1 MTKKQWHKE
10 TLAVRGGLERSS
22 YQETSEALYL
32 NSGYVYDTAEEAAA
46 AFDGDLDRYVYSRYG
61 NPSVTMLQN
70 RLAALEGA
78 EACLCMSTGM
88 GAMFMA
94 VASQLKSGDKIVASR
109 ALFGA
114 CYAVI
119 DQILPKWGIE
129 RVFVD
134 GTDLAAWE
142 AALADGAQMVF
153 MESPSNPVLDLV
165 DIPAVVK
172 LAHDAGAMVVV
183 DNVFATQTGQS
194 PLELGAD
201 LVMYSLTKHHDGHG
215 RVLAGAL
222 LGSHDLIN
230 GDMLK
235 FYRQTGPAISSFN
248 AWVILKSL
256 DTMALRINRQAESSM
271 AIAAFLDGHPKM
283 KGMRYPHH
291 PSHPQYDLAK
301 RQMRHGGSIVSFEV
315 AGGQAQAFQ
324 FLNSLGLIDI
334 SNNLGD
340 TKSLACHPATTT
352 HSSLAKADRED
363 MGVKDGT
370 IRLSVGLEDPDDLIA
385 DLSAA
390 LAAV

>member
-1 MTKKQWHKE
+1 MTKKNWHKE

-32 NSGYVYDTAEEAAA
+32 NSGYVYDSAEEAAA

-78 EACLCMSTGM
+78 EACLCMGTGM
-88 GAMFMA
+88 AAMFMA

-134 GTDLAAWE
+134 GTDLSAWQ
-142 AALADGAQMVF
+142 AALADGADMVF
-153 MESPSNPVLDLV
+153 LESPSNPMLDLV
-165 DIPAVVK
+165 DIQAVAQ
-172 LAHDAGAMVVV
+172 LAHQAGALVVV

-194 PLELGAD
+194 PLTLGAD

-222 LGSHDLIN
+222 LGSTELIH
-230 GDMLK
+230 GEMLK

-248 AWVILKSL
+248 AWLILKSL
-256 DTMALRINRQAESSM
+256 DSMALRIERQADNAM
-271 AIAAFLDGHPKM
+271 KIAHFLSQHPM
-283 KGMRYPHH
+283 ITDMRYPHH
-291 PSHPQYDLAK
+291 PSHPQYALAQS
-301 RQMRHGGSIVSFEV
+301 QMRHGGTIVAF
-315 AGGQAQAFQ
+315 ALDGGQKEAFR
-324 FLNSLGLIDI
+324 FLNNLALIDI

-340 TKSLACHPATTT
+340 SKSLACHPATTT
-352 HSSLAKADRED
+352 HSSVSQDERDD
-363 MGVKDGT
+363 MGISDGA
-370 IRLSVGLEDPDDLIA
+370 IRLSVGLEHPDDIIA
-385 DLSAA
+385 DLSQA

>member
-10 TLAVRGGLERSS
+10 TLAVRGGLERS
-22 YQETSEALYL
+22 YYLETSEALYL

-78 EACLCMSTGM
+78 EACLCMGTGM
-88 GAMFMA
+88 GAMFMS

-134 GTDLAAWE
+134 GMDLAAWE

-165 DIPAVVK
+165 DIPAVAK

-256 DTMALRINRQAESSM
+256 DTMALRIDRQAESSM
-271 AIAAFLDGHPKM
+271 AIAAFLDGHPKI

-340 TKSLACHPATTT
+340 SKSLACHPATTT

-363 MGVKDGT
+363 MGIIDGT
-370 IRLSVGLEDPDDLIA
+370 IRLSVGLEHPDDLIA

>member
-22 YQETSEALYL
+22 FQETSEALYL

-46 AFDGDLDRYVYSRYG
+46 AFDGELDRYVYSRYG

-78 EACLCMSTGM
+78 EACLCMGTGM

-134 GTDLAAWE
+134 GTDLNAWE
-142 AALADGAQMVF
+142 AALADGADMVF
-153 MESPSNPVLDLV
+153 LESPSNPMLDLV
-165 DIPAVVK
+165 DIPAVAK
-172 LAHDAGAMVVV
+172 LAHNVGAMVVV

-222 LGSHDLIN
+222 LGSEELIH

-256 DTMALRINRQAESSM
+256 DSMALRINRQAETCM
-271 AIAAFLDGHPKM
+271 AIAAFLEEHPLIVD
-283 KGMRYPHH
+283 MRYPHH
-291 PSHPQYDLAK
+291 PSHPQYELAQQ
-301 RQMRHGGSIVSFEV
+301 QMRHGGTIISFAV
-315 AGGQAQAFQ
+315 KGGQAQAFQ

-340 TKSLACHPATTT
+340 SKSLACHPATTT
-352 HSSLAKADRED
+352 HSSLTQEERAE
-363 MGVKDGT
+363 MGITDGF
-370 IRLSVGLEDPDDLIA
+370 IRLSVGLEHPDDLIA

>member
-1 MTKKQWHKE
+1 MTKKNWHKE

-32 NSGYVYDTAEEAAA
+32 NSGYVYDSAEEAAA

-78 EACLCMSTGM
+78 EACLCMGTGM
-88 GAMFMA
+88 AAMFMA

-134 GTDLAAWE
+134 GTDLSAWQ
-142 AALADGAQMVF
+142 AALADGADMVF
-153 MESPSNPVLDLV
+153 LESPSNPMLDLV
-165 DIPAVVK
+165 DIQAVAQ
-172 LAHDAGAMVVV
+172 LAHQAGALVVV

-194 PLELGAD
+194 PLTLGAD

-222 LGSHDLIN
+222 LGSTELLH
-230 GDMLK
+230 GEMLK

-248 AWVILKSL
+248 AWLILKSL
-256 DTMALRINRQAESSM
+256 DSMALRIERQADNAM
-271 AIAAFLDGHPKM
+271 KIAHFLSQHPM
-283 KGMRYPHH
+283 ITAMRYPHH
-291 PSHPQYDLAK
+291 PSHPQYALAQS
-301 RQMRHGGSIVSFEV
+301 QMRHGGTIVAF
-315 AGGQAQAFQ
+315 ALDGGQKEAFR
-324 FLNSLGLIDI
+324 FLNNLALIDI

-340 TKSLACHPATTT
+340 SKSLACHPATTT
-352 HSSLAKADRED
+352 HSSVSQDERDD
-363 MGVKDGT
+363 MGISDGA
-370 IRLSVGLEDPDDLIA
+370 IRLSVGLEHPDDIIA
-385 DLSAA
+385 DLSQA

>member
-78 EACLCMSTGM
+78 EACLCMGTGM
-88 GAMFMA
+88 GAMFMS

-134 GTDLAAWE
+134 GTDLTAWE

-165 DIPAVVK
+165 DIPAVAK

-215 RVLAGAL
+215 LYGE
-222 LGSHDLIN
+222 
-230 GDMLK
+230 MQK
-235 FYRQTGPAISSFN
+235 FSRQTGPAISSFN

-256 DTMALRINRQAESSM
+256 DTMALRIDRQAETSM
-271 AIAAFLDGHPKM
+271 AIADFLAAHPKVN
-283 KGMRYPHH
+283 GMRYPHH

-315 AGGQAQAFQ
+315 GGGQAQAFQ

-340 TKSLACHPATTT
+340 SKSLACHPATTT
-352 HSSLAKADRED
+352 HSSLTKEERED
-363 MGVKDGT
+363 MGIIDGT
-370 IRLSVGLEDPDDLIA
+370 IRLSVGLEHPDDLIA

>member
-1 MTKKQWHKE
+1 MTKKNWHKE

-32 NSGYVYDTAEEAAA
+32 NSGYVYDSAEEAAA

-78 EACLCMSTGM
+78 EACLCMGTGM
-88 GAMFMA
+88 AAMFMA

-134 GTDLAAWE
+134 GTDLSAWQ
-142 AALADGAQMVF
+142 AALADGADMVF
-153 MESPSNPVLDLV
+153 LESPSNPMLDLV
-165 DIPAVVK
+165 DIQAVAQ
-172 LAHDAGAMVVV
+172 LAHQAGALVVV

-194 PLELGAD
+194 PLTLGAD

-222 LGSHDLIN
+222 LGSTELIH
-230 GDMLK
+230 GEMLK

-248 AWVILKSL
+248 AWLILKSL
-256 DTMALRINRQAESSM
+256 DSMALRIERQADNAM
-271 AIAAFLDGHPKM
+271 KIAHFLSQHPM
-283 KGMRYPHH
+283 ITAMRYPHH
-291 PSHPQYDLAK
+291 PSHPQYALAQS
-301 RQMRHGGSIVSFEV
+301 QMRHGGTIVAF
-315 AGGQAQAFQ
+315 ALDGGQKEAFR
-324 FLNSLGLIDI
+324 FLNNLALIDI

-340 TKSLACHPATTT
+340 SKSLACHPATTT
-352 HSSLAKADRED
+352 HSSVSQDERDD
-363 MGVKDGT
+363 MGISDGA
-370 IRLSVGLEDPDDLIA
+370 IRLSVGLEHPDDIIA
-385 DLSAA
+385 DLSQA

>member
-78 EACLCMSTGM
+78 EACLCMGTGM
-88 GAMFMA
+88 GAMFMS

-134 GTDLAAWE
+134 GTDLTAWE

-165 DIPAVVK
+165 DIPAVAK

-222 LGSHDLIN
+222 LGAHDLIN
-230 GDMLK
+230 GEMLK

-256 DTMALRINRQAESSM
+256 DTMALRIDRQAETSM
-271 AIAAFLDGHPKM
+271 AIADFLAAHPKVN
-283 KGMRYPHH
+283 GMRYPHH

-340 TKSLACHPATTT
+340 SKSLACHPATTT
-352 HSSLAKADRED
+352 HSSLTKEDRED
-363 MGVKDGT
+363 MGIIDGT
-370 IRLSVGLEDPDDLIA
+370 IRLSVGLEHPDDLIA

>member
-1 MTKKQWHKE
+1 MKKKQWHKD
-10 TLAVRGGLERSS
+10 TLAVRGGLLRSS
-22 YQETSEALYL
+22 HQETSEALYL
-32 NSGYVYDTAEEAAA
+32 NSGYVYDSAEEAAA

-61 NPSVTMLQN
+61 NPTVTMLQT

-78 EACLCMSTGM
+78 EACLAMGTGM
-88 GAMFMA
+88 AAMFMA

-119 DQILPKWGIE
+119 DQILPRWGIE

-134 GTDLAAWE
+134 GTDLAAWQ
-142 AALADGAQMVF
+142 AALADGADMVF
-153 MESPSNPVLDLV
+153 LESPSNPMLDLV
-165 DIPAVVK
+165 DIKAVAK

-222 LGSHDLIN
+222 LGSKELLH

-248 AWVILKSL
+248 AWLILKSL
-256 DTMALRINRQAESSM
+256 DSMALRIDRQAENAK
-271 AIAAFLDGHPKM
+271 AISAFLVGHPKIDE
-283 KGMRYPHH
+283 MRYPHH
-291 PSHPQYDLAK
+291 PSHPQFALAQE
-301 RQMRHGGSIVSFEV
+301 QMRHGGTIIAFTIN
-315 AGGQAQAFQ
+315 GGQTEAFR
-324 FLNSLGLIDI
+324 FLNSLDLIDI

-340 TKSLACHPATTT
+340 SKTLACHPATTT
-352 HSSLAKADRED
+352 HSSVSQEDRVE
-363 MGVKDGT
+363 MGIGDGV
-370 IRLSVGLEDPDDLIA
+370 IRLSVGLEHPDDVIA
-385 DLSAA
+385 DLSSA
-390 LAAV
+390 LAAI

>member
-78 EACLCMSTGM
+78 EACLCMGTGM
-88 GAMFMA
+88 GAMFMS

-165 DIPAVVK
+165 DIPAVAK

-248 AWVILKSL
+248 AWLILKSL
-256 DTMALRINRQAESSM
+256 DTMALRIR
-271 AIAAFLDGHPKM
+271 IAKPRPVWRL
-283 KGMRYPHH
+283 
-291 PSHPQYDLAK
+291 
-301 RQMRHGGSIVSFEV
+301 RHI
-315 AGGQAQAFQ
+315 
-324 FLNSLGLIDI
+324 
-334 SNNLGD
+334 
-340 TKSLACHPATTT
+340 
-352 HSSLAKADRED
+352 
-363 MGVKDGT
+363 
-370 IRLSVGLEDPDDLIA
+370 
-385 DLSAA
+385 
-390 LAAV
+390 